1 MAYLIYLRFS
11 LSHVIGIC
19 PEDNLQTYEDELS

>member
-1 MAYLIYLRFS
+1 MAYFFIYLRFS

-19 PEDNLQTYEDELS
+19 PEDNLQTSEADE